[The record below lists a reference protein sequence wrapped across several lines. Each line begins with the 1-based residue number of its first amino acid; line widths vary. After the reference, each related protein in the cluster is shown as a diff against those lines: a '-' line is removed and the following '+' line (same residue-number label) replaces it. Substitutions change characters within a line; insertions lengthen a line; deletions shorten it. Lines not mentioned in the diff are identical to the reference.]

1 MGPHTI
7 RNPEVPA
14 FGTSKASN
22 RPYAVRGQRFSH
34 TASTK
39 DSAEYG
45 IASWYGWTLA
55 SNPAVAADQDLGISR
70 RYGDAVQSLSL
81 NYITP
86 AIPDAFKNHPCGHDS
101 GHVDV
106 HGGCSRLLVHDHHR
120 ALLRQC
126 PCKSIHTAAGVQ
138 ALKGSRPHGWVA
150 MSQGSCPAVE
160 SQKVMVPLALVLPG
174 KGGAAE
180 GVFGGAHA
188 DLIAVVNGGRAR
200 HGHLAEH
207 AQAEGTLLFPH

>member
-1 MGPHTI
+1 MALLVSMGPHTI

-86 AIPDAFKNHPCGHDS
+86 AIPDAFKTTPVGTTPVTSMSMVAVLVCSFTITIAHCCGS
-101 GHVDV
+101 V
-106 HGGCSRLLVHDHHR
+106 R
-120 ALLRQC
+120 AKAYT
-126 PCKSIHTAAGVQ
+126 P
-138 ALKGSRPHGWVA
+138 
-150 MSQGSCPAVE
+150 
-160 SQKVMVPLALVLPG
+160 PLAC
-174 KGGAAE
+174 
-180 GVFGGAHA
+180 
-188 DLIAVVNGGRAR
+188 RR
-200 HGHLAEH
+200 
-207 AQAEGTLLFPH
+207 